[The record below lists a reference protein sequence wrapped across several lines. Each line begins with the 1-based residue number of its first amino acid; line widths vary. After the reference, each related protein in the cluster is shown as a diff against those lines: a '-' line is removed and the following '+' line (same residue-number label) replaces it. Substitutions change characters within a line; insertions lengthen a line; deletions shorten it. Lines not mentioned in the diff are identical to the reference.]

1 MKSKIHEYQRRNIR
15 NISKKLVIIAFVFLS
30 QMINAQVTRN
40 LGDFDEVKVF
50 DKINVKLI
58 SASENKIVIT
68 GDRADEVE
76 TVNKNGELKIR
87 MPFPQ
92 LLSGDAITIKLYF
105 KNIESISASEGSYV
119 SSDTD
124 FKQTMLDLNAKSGA
138 EINIEI
144 DVDKVNVKANAG
156 GIITLSG
163 KAKNQDVVITSGG
176 ILNAKDLETSQ
187 TTISVAA
194 GGKSE
199 IHATTLVDAKVKA
212 GGSIFIYGKPKQINK
227 EVFIG
232 GTILEKN

>member
-1 MKSKIHEYQRRNIR
+1 M
-15 NISKKLVIIAFVFLS
+15 KKLVIIAFVFLS
-30 QMINAQVTRN
+30 QFTNAQVTRN

-58 SASENKIVIT
+58 EASENKIVVT
-68 GDRADEVE
+68 GARADEVE

-92 LLSGDAITIKLYF
+92 LLSGDDIIVKLYF
-105 KNIESISASEGSYV
+105 KNLESIAVSEGSYV
-119 SSDTD
+119 SSEKD
-124 FKQTMLDLNAKSGA
+124 FKQTSLDLNTKSGG
-138 EINIEI
+138 EIKLEI
-144 DVDKVNVKANAG
+144 DVDKVNIKANAG
-156 GIITLSG
+156 GIVTLSG

-176 ILNAKDLETSQ
+176 ILNAKDLETIQ

-199 IHATTLVDAKVKA
+199 INASTLVDAKVRA

>member
-1 MKSKIHEYQRRNIR
+1 MKR
-15 NISKKLVIIAFVFLS
+15 LVIIAFVFLS
-30 QMINAQVTRN
+30 QITNAQVTRN

-58 SASENKIVIT
+58 EASENKIVVT
-68 GDRADEVE
+68 GARADEVE

-92 LLSGDAITIKLYF
+92 LLSGDDIIVKLYF
-105 KNIESISASEGSYV
+105 KNLESIAVSEGSYV
-119 SSDTD
+119 SSEKD
-124 FKQTMLDLNAKSGA
+124 FKQTSLDLNAKSGG
-138 EINIEI
+138 EIKLEI
-144 DVDKVNVKANAG
+144 DVDKVNIKANAG
-156 GIITLSG
+156 GIVTLSG

-199 IHATTLVDAKVKA
+199 IHASALVDAKVRA

-232 GTILEKN
+232 GTILEK

>member
-1 MKSKIHEYQRRNIR
+1 M
-15 NISKKLVIIAFVFLS
+15 KKLMILAVVFLS
-30 QMINAQVTRN
+30 QLTNAQATRN

-58 SASENKIVIT
+58 ESSENKIVVT
-68 GDRADEVE
+68 GARADEVE

-92 LLSGDAITIKLYF
+92 LLSGEDIMVKLYF
-105 KNIESISASEGSYV
+105 KNLESIAVSEGSYV
-119 SSDTD
+119 SSEKD
-124 FKQTMLDLNAKSGA
+124 FKQTSLDLNAKSGG
-138 EINIEI
+138 EINLDIN
-144 DVDKVNVKANAG
+144 VDKVVVKANAG
-156 GIITLSG
+156 GIVTLSG
-163 KAKNQDVVITSGG
+163 KTKNQDVVITSGG

-199 IHATTLVDAKVKA
+199 IHASTLVDAKVRA

>member
-1 MKSKIHEYQRRNIR
+1 MI
-15 NISKKLVIIAFVFLS
+15 LAVVFLS
-30 QMINAQVTRN
+30 QLTNAQATRN

-58 SASENKIVIT
+58 ESSENKIVVT
-68 GDRADEVE
+68 GARADEVE

-92 LLSGDAITIKLYF
+92 LLSGEDIMVKLYF
-105 KNIESISASEGSYV
+105 KNLESIAVSEGSYV
-119 SSDTD
+119 SSEKD
-124 FKQTMLDLNAKSGA
+124 FKQTILDLNAKSGG
-138 EINIEI
+138 EINLDI
-144 DVDKVNVKANAG
+144 DVDKVIVKANAG
-156 GIITLSG
+156 GIVTLSG

-199 IHATTLVDAKVKA
+199 IHASTLVDAKVRA

>member
-1 MKSKIHEYQRRNIR
+1 M
-15 NISKKLVIIAFVFLS
+15 SKKLVIIAFVFLS
-30 QMINAQVTRN
+30 QFTNAQVTRN

-58 SASENKIVIT
+58 EASENKIVVT
-68 GDRADEVE
+68 GARAEEVE

-92 LLSGDAITIKLYF
+92 LLSGEDIMVKLYF
-105 KNIESISASEGSYV
+105 KSLESIAVSEGSYI
-119 SSDTD
+119 SSEKN
-124 FKQTMLDLNAKSGA
+124 FKQTILKLDAKSGG
-138 EINIEI
+138 EINLDIN
-144 DVDKVNVKANAG
+144 VDKVNIKANAG

-199 IHATTLVDAKVKA
+199 IHASTLVDAKVRA

>member
-1 MKSKIHEYQRRNIR
+1 MKN
-15 NISKKLVIIAFVFLS
+15 LVIIAFVFLS
-30 QMINAQVTRN
+30 QFTNAQVTRN

-58 SASENKIVIT
+58 EASENKIVVT
-68 GDRADEVE
+68 GARADEVE

-92 LLSGDAITIKLYF
+92 LLSGDDIIVKLYF
-105 KNIESISASEGSYV
+105 KNLESIAVSEGSYV
-119 SSDTD
+119 SSEKD
-124 FKQTMLDLNAKSGA
+124 FKQTSLDLNAKSGG
-138 EINIEI
+138 EIKVEI
-144 DVDKVNVKANAG
+144 DVDKVNIKANAG
-156 GIITLSG
+156 GIVTLSG

-199 IHATTLVDAKVKA
+199 IHASALVDAKVRA

>member
-1 MKSKIHEYQRRNIR
+1 MKN
-15 NISKKLVIIAFVFLS
+15 LVIIAFVFLS
-30 QMINAQVTRN
+30 QFTNAQVTRN

-58 SASENKIVIT
+58 EASENKIVVT
-68 GDRADEVE
+68 GARADEVE

-92 LLSGDAITIKLYF
+92 LLSGDDIIVKLYF
-105 KNIESISASEGSYV
+105 KNLESIAVSEGSYV
-119 SSDTD
+119 SSEKD
-124 FKQTMLDLNAKSGA
+124 FKQTSLDLNAKSGG
-138 EINIEI
+138 EIKLEI
-144 DVDKVNVKANAG
+144 DVDKVNIKANAG
-156 GIITLSG
+156 GIVTLSG

-199 IHATTLVDAKVKA
+199 IHASTLVDAKVRA

>member
-1 MKSKIHEYQRRNIR
+1 MKSKIHEYQKINIR
-15 NISKKLVIIAFVFLS
+15 NMSKRLVIIAFVFLS
-30 QMINAQVTRN
+30 QFTNAQVTRN

-58 SASENKIVIT
+58 EASENKIVVT
-68 GDRADEVE
+68 GARADEVE

-92 LLSGDAITIKLYF
+92 LLSGDDITVKLYF
-105 KNIESISASEGSYV
+105 KNLESIAVSEGSYL
-119 SSDTD
+119 SSEED
-124 FKQTMLDLNAKSGA
+124 FKQTSLDLNAKSGG
-138 EINIEI
+138 EIKLEI
-144 DVDKVNVKANAG
+144 DVDKVNIKANAG
-156 GIITLSG
+156 GIVTLSG

-199 IHATTLVDAKVKA
+199 IHASTLVDAKVRA

-232 GTILEKN
+232 GTILEK

>member
-1 MKSKIHEYQRRNIR
+1 M
-15 NISKKLVIIAFVFLS
+15 IIAFVFLS
-30 QMINAQVTRN
+30 QLTNAQATRN

-58 SASENKIVIT
+58 ESSENKIVVT
-68 GDRADEVE
+68 GARADEVE

-92 LLSGDAITIKLYF
+92 LLSGEDIMVKLYF
-105 KNIESISASEGSYV
+105 KNLESIAVSEGSYV
-119 SSDTD
+119 SSEKD
-124 FKQTMLDLNAKSGA
+124 FKQTSLDLNAKSGG
-138 EINIEI
+138 EINLDI
-144 DVDKVNVKANAG
+144 DVDKVSVKANAG
-156 GIITLSG
+156 GIVTLSG

-199 IHATTLVDAKVKA
+199 IHASTLVDAKVRA
-212 GGSIFIYGKPKQINK
+212 GGSIFIYGKPKHINTK
-227 EVFIG
+227 VFIG
-232 GTILEKN
+232 GTIIEKN

>member
-1 MKSKIHEYQRRNIR
+1 M
-15 NISKKLVIIAFVFLS
+15 KKLVIIAFVFLS
-30 QMINAQVTRN
+30 QFTNAQVTRN

-58 SASENKIVIT
+58 EASENKIVVT
-68 GDRADEVE
+68 GARADEVE

-92 LLSGDAITIKLYF
+92 LLSGDDIIVKLYF
-105 KNIESISASEGSYV
+105 KNLESIAVSEGSYV
-119 SSDTD
+119 SSEKD
-124 FKQTMLDLNAKSGA
+124 FRQTSLDLNAKSGG
-138 EINIEI
+138 EIKLEI
-144 DVDKVNVKANAG
+144 DVDKVNIKANAG
-156 GIITLSG
+156 GIVTLSG

-199 IHATTLVDAKVKA
+199 IHASALVDAKVRA

-232 GTILEKN
+232 GTILEK

>member
-1 MKSKIHEYQRRNIR
+1 MKR
-15 NISKKLVIIAFVFLS
+15 LVIIAFVFLS
-30 QMINAQVTRN
+30 QFTNAQVTRN

-58 SASENKIVIT
+58 EASENKIVVT
-68 GDRADEVE
+68 GARADEVE

-92 LLSGDAITIKLYF
+92 LLSGDDIIVKLYF
-105 KNIESISASEGSYV
+105 KNLESIAVSEGSYV
-119 SSDTD
+119 SSEKD
-124 FKQTMLDLNAKSGA
+124 FKQTSLDLNAKSGG
-138 EINIEI
+138 EIKLEI
-144 DVDKVNVKANAG
+144 DVDKVNIKANAG
-156 GIITLSG
+156 GIVTLSG

-199 IHATTLVDAKVKA
+199 IHASTLVDAKVRA

>member
-1 MKSKIHEYQRRNIR
+1 MKSKIHEYQKINIR
-15 NISKKLVIIAFVFLS
+15 NMSKRLVIIAFVFLS
-30 QMINAQVTRN
+30 QFTNAQVTRN

-58 SASENKIVIT
+58 EASENKIVVT
-68 GDRADEVE
+68 GARADEVE

-92 LLSGDAITIKLYF
+92 LLSGDDIIVKLYF
-105 KNIESISASEGSYV
+105 KNLESIAVSEGSYV
-119 SSDTD
+119 SSEKD
-124 FKQTMLDLNAKSGA
+124 FKQTSLDLNAKSGG
-138 EINIEI
+138 EIKLEI
-144 DVDKVNVKANAG
+144 DVDKVNIKANAG
-156 GIITLSG
+156 GIVTLSG

-199 IHATTLVDAKVKA
+199 IYASVLVDAKVRA

-232 GTILEKN
+232 GTILEK

>member
-1 MKSKIHEYQRRNIR
+1 MKR
-15 NISKKLVIIAFVFLS
+15 LVIIAFVFLS
-30 QMINAQVTRN
+30 QFTNAQVTRN

-58 SASENKIVIT
+58 EASENKIVVT
-68 GDRADEVE
+68 GARADEVE

-92 LLSGDAITIKLYF
+92 LLSGDDIIVKLYF
-105 KNIESISASEGSYV
+105 KNLESIAVSEGSYV
-119 SSDTD
+119 SSEKD
-124 FKQTMLDLNAKSGA
+124 FKQTSLDLNAKSGG
-138 EINIEI
+138 EIKLEI
-144 DVDKVNVKANAG
+144 DVDKVNIKANAG
-156 GIITLSG
+156 GIVTLSG

-199 IHATTLVDAKVKA
+199 IHASTLVDAKVLA

-232 GTILEKN
+232 GTILEK